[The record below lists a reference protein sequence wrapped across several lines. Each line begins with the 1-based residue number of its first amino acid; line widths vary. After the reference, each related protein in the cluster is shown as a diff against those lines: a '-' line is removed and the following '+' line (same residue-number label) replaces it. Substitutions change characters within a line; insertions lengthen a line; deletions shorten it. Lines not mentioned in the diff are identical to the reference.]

1 MSLAIEKTRRAL
13 VRSSLEVLV
22 LSILAGRRWHGYAI
36 GHRLAEA
43 TGQNIG
49 PGTLYPL
56 LNELEGRGWVVS
68 QRDRET
74 GRERRRYE
82 LTDAGRAR
90 LRSAATDWQA
100 GVARMQAV
108 ILPALR
114 HTTHHPHPRTGQ
126 SGPSATPSA

>member
-1 MSLAIEKTRRAL
+1 MSAAIDKTRRDL

-43 TGQNIG
+43 TGQAIG
-49 PGTLYPL
+49 AGTLYPL
-56 LNELEGRGWVVS
+56 LHGLEERGWVVS
-68 QRDRET
+68 ERDRET
-74 GRERRRYE
+74 GRDRRRYE

-114 HTTHHPHPRTGQ
+114 HTTHHPSPRP
-126 SGPSATPSA
+126 SPARPSYMPSA